1 MILTRV
7 HPGPPESL
15 ELDAASTR
23 DRLLDL
29 YRPAPSPTL
38 RLNLVAS
45 ISGSAAGSDGTS
57 DTLTSRVDR
66 RILGVIREL
75 SDVVLVGAA
84 SVRAEGYQVPQRA
97 RLAVLTASGDLAG
110 HRIRPDQRESVIV
123 LAPAEARERVLESLP
138 GAELIIVPTTGQTIA
153 MNNVV
158 DALHSAGFDS
168 IVCEGGPS
176 LAGQLIAAGLVDEL
190 CLTTS
195 PQLGGVTLPL
205 LATASASR
213 AASLTQLIV
222 DEQGYLFARWA
233 LRAP

>member
-1 MILTRV
+1 VILTRV
-7 HPGPPESL
+7 HPGPPEPL

-29 YRPAPSPTL
+29 YRPGPSPTL

-57 DTLTSRVDR
+57 ETLTSRVDR

-84 SVRAEGYQVPQRA
+84 SVRAEGYQVPRRS

-110 HRIRPDQRESVIV
+110 HRLAADESAAVMVI
-123 LAPAEARERVLESLP
+123 APAAARERVLESLP
-138 GAELIIVPTTGQTIA
+138 RAELIAVPTIGSTVA
-153 MNNVV
+153 MKDVIG
-158 DALHSAGFDS
+158 ALQSAGFGS
-168 IVCEGGPS
+168 IVCEGGPG
-176 LAGQLIAAGLVDEL
+176 LAGQLVAAGLVDEI

-195 PQLGGVTLPL
+195 PQLGGLPLPL
-205 LATASASR
+205 LTTVSASR
-213 AASLTQLIV
+213 AATLTQLIV
-222 DEQGYLFARWA
+222 DEQGYLFARWS
-233 LRAP
+233 LRAR